1 MYPKSKSNFQSKLQ
15 GLETMHN
22 TNDKFMELALDEAK
36 KAGQI
41 GEVPVGA
48 ILVSEN
54 GEILSAA
61 HNQTI
66 KLADPTAHAEILTL
80 RKAALEINNYRLLN
94 TTLYVTVEPCI
105 MCMGAIVHARIS
117 RVVFGAP
124 DPKWGAAGSLYNFAA
139 DDRLNHRVEITTGV
153 CAEDCRRLMQDFFR
167 SIKEWKRIRQ
177 DLRISNLSQSSRAKK
192 N

>member
-1 MYPKSKSNFQSKLQ
+1 
-15 GLETMHN
+15 
-22 TNDKFMELALDEAK
+22 MELALSEAE

-54 GEILSAA
+54 GDILSAA

-66 KLADPTAHAEILTL
+66 KLADPTAHAEILAL

-117 RVVFGAP
+117 RVVFGAT

-139 DDRLNHRVEITTGV
+139 DDRLNHRVKITTGV
-153 CAEDCRRLMQDFFR
+153 CAEDCRRLIQDFFR
-167 SIKEWKRIRQ
+167 AKR
-177 DLRISNLSQSSRAKK
+177 D
-192 N
+192 

>member
-1 MYPKSKSNFQSKLQ
+1 MADTHEY
-15 GLETMHN
+15 
-22 TNDKFMELALDEAK
+22 FMELALKEAK
-36 KAGQI
+36 SAEQI

-66 KLADPTAHAEILTL
+66 KRTDPTAHAEILAL

-117 RVVFGAP
+117 RVVFGAA
-124 DPKWGAAGSLYNFAA
+124 DPKWGAAGSLYNVAE
-139 DDRLNHRVEITTGV
+139 DDRLNHHVEIITGAR
-153 CAEDCRRLMQDFFR
+153 AEDCRRLMQDFFR
-167 SIKEWKRIRQ
+167 AKR
-177 DLRISNLSQSSRAKK
+177 D
-192 N
+192 

>member
-1 MYPKSKSNFQSKLQ
+1 MADTHEY
-15 GLETMHN
+15 
-22 TNDKFMELALDEAK
+22 FMGLALKEAK
-36 KAGQI
+36 SAEQI

-66 KLADPTAHAEILTL
+66 KRTDPTAHAEILAL

-117 RVVFGAP
+117 QVVFGAP

-139 DDRLNHRVEITTGV
+139 DDRLNHRVDIITGV

-167 SIKEWKRIRQ
+167 AKR
-177 DLRISNLSQSSRAKK
+177 D
-192 N
+192 

>member
-1 MYPKSKSNFQSKLQ
+1 MK
-15 GLETMHN
+15 
-22 TNDKFMELALDEAK
+22 LALKEAK
-36 KAGQI
+36 RAGQI

-48 ILVSEN
+48 VLVSEN
-54 GEILSAA
+54 NEILAAA

-66 KLADPTAHAEILTL
+66 KLADPTAHAEILAL

-117 RVVFGAP
+117 QVVFGTT
-124 DPKWGAAGSLYNFAA
+124 DPKWGAAGSLYNYA
-139 DDRLNHRVEITTGV
+139 DDERLNHRVEITSGV

-167 SIKEWKRIRQ
+167 AKR
-177 DLRISNLSQSSRAKK
+177 D
-192 N
+192 